1 MKRLLILLFLAV
13 MVSSCVRDV
22 VLDAK
27 EEPRVVVECV
37 LSDAPVQELR
47 LGFTKGASESE
58 ARPLTD
64 AVATL
69 TDLTSDTNVGC
80 FERNDE
86 GIWTLDYSAV
96 PKHTYRL
103 EVQVPGYAL
112 ICAEDTM
119 PEMPEVYGC
128 TWYPELSSSIFPGG
142 IIKTPDKYKDKLWG
156 TFFSIETLPEY
167 LLIYALD
174 YNPETGR
181 HEIAEE
187 ICTDLES
194 VDRYNVTG
202 KLYEPYAKDGNDDF
216 QLYPMLAG
224 ASIHKRFLRITRT
237 SGLSDK
243 YCQIGG
249 NFSGDYHRASSRE
262 PSPTEGY
269 LVFASVSEQYDR
281 YLSESIFYQ
290 QLQESTDI
298 TTIYLRDNIFTNIDG
313 GVGIFG
319 TRIEQKHIWARLYTP
334 MDKFRAKE

>member
-1 MKRLLILLFLAV
+1 M
-13 MVSSCVRDV
+13 
-22 VLDAK
+22 
-27 EEPRVVVECV
+27 
-37 LSDAPVQELR
+37 
-47 LGFTKGASESE
+47 
-58 ARPLTD
+58 
-64 AVATL
+64 
-69 TDLTSDTNVGC
+69 
-80 FERNDE
+80 
-86 GIWTLDYSAV
+86 
-96 PKHTYRL
+96 
-103 EVQVPGYAL
+103 
-112 ICAEDTM
+112 
-119 PEMPEVYGC
+119 
-128 TWYPELSSSIFPGG
+128 
-142 IIKTPDKYKDKLWG
+142 
-156 TFFSIETLPEY
+156 
-167 LLIYALD
+167 
-174 YNPETGR
+174 
-181 HEIAEE
+181 
-187 ICTDLES
+187 
-194 VDRYNVTG
+194 TG

-249 NFSGDYHRASSRE
+249 NFSGDYHRAFGRE

-319 TRIEQKHIWARLYTP
+319 TRIEQKHMWDRLYTP

>member
-128 TWYPELSSSIFPGG
+128 TWFPELSSSYYPGG
-142 IIKTPDKYKDKLWG
+142 IIKTPDKICPNVGYITPKTAK
-156 TFFSIETLPEY
+156 TISI
-167 LLIYALD
+167 A
-174 YNPETGR
+174 
-181 HEIAEE
+181 
-187 ICTDLES
+187 
-194 VDRYNVTG
+194 RY
-202 KLYEPYAKDGNDDF
+202 
-216 QLYPMLAG
+216 
-224 ASIHKRFLRITRT
+224 
-237 SGLSDK
+237 
-243 YCQIGG
+243 
-249 NFSGDYHRASSRE
+249 
-262 PSPTEGY
+262 
-269 LVFASVSEQYDR
+269 
-281 YLSESIFYQ
+281 
-290 QLQESTDI
+290 ST
-298 TTIYLRDNIFTNIDG
+298 
-313 GVGIFG
+313 
-319 TRIEQKHIWARLYTP
+319 
-334 MDKFRAKE
+334 